1 MLVWLRVRPEIAKF
15 TRVCSYDRAGY
26 GWSDASPAP
35 RTSAQ
40 SAKEL
45 KELLTSAGEREL
57 YILVGHS
64 FGGYNVRMFNK
75 LYPSDV
81 AGMILVD
88 AEHPDEE
95 VRQKELQDTFSPS
108 IKATI
113 EKRKQATALL

>member
-1 MLVWLRVRPEIAKF
+1 M
-15 TRVCSYDRAGY
+15 
-26 GWSDASPAP
+26 
-35 RTSAQ
+35 
-40 SAKEL
+40 
-45 KELLTSAGEREL
+45 
-57 YILVGHS
+57 
-64 FGGYNVRMFNK
+64 RMFNK